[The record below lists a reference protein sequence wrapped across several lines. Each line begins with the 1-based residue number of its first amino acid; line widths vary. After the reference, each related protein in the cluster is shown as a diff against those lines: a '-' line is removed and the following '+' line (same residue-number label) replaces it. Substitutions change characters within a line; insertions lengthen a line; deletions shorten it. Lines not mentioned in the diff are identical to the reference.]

1 MNEMWRQTAEARVT
15 APRPLTPAAPPI
27 QPAQSAPPLA
37 TSARPPMPTPPP
49 VAMRA
54 AAPPIATA
62 VQPHPAPI
70 AQPLPAA
77 PVPERRAT
85 PRPIPTPSQII
96 GRIISVA
103 GCNTQVELAPHIPG
117 QPAGRA
123 EIGSLAKILA
133 QDASVIGII
142 SGMSV
147 QPGQRGEKTV
157 LDVVLV
163 GEVLPGGFQRGV
175 AHFPSIG
182 DDVYLAGSADLAHV
196 YSQALASTLNVGTLY
211 QDPSVSARLMADDLF
226 SKHFAIVGTTGCG
239 KSSALT
245 CILREALKER
255 PHAHVL
261 VLDMHGE
268 YHRAFGAQA
277 EVIGA
282 GDLHLPFWLL
292 NFQELCSVLTSP
304 DDHHDAQVEILC
316 DAIIFAKKRYSDAAA
331 GRMRSRVL
339 DTSTAT
345 VDCPTP
351 FRLFDLISYIDEQLG
366 KLERPYPTLAYRRL
380 KSRVESL
387 ASDPR
392 YVFMFGNPN
401 MEDTMVEIMARLF
414 RIPNDGRPITV
425 IELST
430 VPEEILD
437 VVVLLLARLTFD
449 LAVWSNGGLPVLL
462 VCEEAHRY
470 VPADD
475 RKGFFPT
482 RQALSRIAKEGR
494 KYGISLALLTQRP
507 SELDTTILS
516 QCSTI
521 LAMRLAT
528 ESDQRVMRSTV
539 HDSTFGILE
548 YLPLLA
554 DRDAIVLGRGAPMP
568 MRIKFHELPA
578 AILPGKSQNE
588 FTQRWAAP
596 NMDRH
601 MLEDAIARW
610 RSNSGRKP

>member
-1 MNEMWRQTAEARVT
+1 MPAAPPVQPAPPPPAAAQRPAMPAPPPAAAR
-15 APRPLTPAAPPI
+15 PAAPPI
-27 QPAQSAPPLA
+27 PPLPQA
-37 TSARPPMPTPPP
+37 PQQAQPRPMPVAAPAAQP
-49 VAMRA
+49 VAT
-54 AAPPIATA
+54 AP
-62 VQPHPAPI
+62 VPA
-70 AQPLPAA
+70 
-77 PVPERRAT
+77 VPERRAA
-85 PRPIPTPSQII
+85 PRPAPSPAQII
-96 GRIISVA
+96 GRVVSVA

-117 QPAGRA
+117 QPIARA
-123 EIGSLAKILA
+123 EIGSLAKIMA
-133 QDASVIGII
+133 QDASVVGII
-142 SGMSV
+142 SGMAV
-147 QPGQRGEKTV
+147 VPGQRGEKTV
-157 LDVVLV
+157 LEVILV

-175 AHFPSIG
+175 SHFPSIG
-182 DDVYLAGSADLAHV
+182 DDVYLAGGADLAHV
-196 YSQALASTLNVGTLY
+196 YSQQLTSTLNVGTLY

-292 NFQELCSVLTSP
+292 NFQELRSVLTSP

-316 DAIIFAKKRYSDAAA
+316 DAIINAKKRYSNAAA
-331 GRMRSRVL
+331 GRVRAAL
-339 DTSTAT
+339 DTSSAT
-345 VDCPTP
+345 VDSPTP
-351 FRLFDLISYIDEQLG
+351 FRLSDLISYIDEQLG

-380 KSRVESL
+380 KSRIESL

-414 RIPNDGRPITV
+414 RIPNEGRPITV

-437 VVVLLLARLTFD
+437 VVVLLLSRLTFD

-494 KYGISLALLTQRP
+494 K
-507 SELDTTILS
+507 
-516 QCSTI
+516 
-521 LAMRLAT
+521 
-528 ESDQRVMRSTV
+528 
-539 HDSTFGILE
+539 
-548 YLPLLA
+548 
-554 DRDAIVLGRGAPMP
+554 
-568 MRIKFHELPA
+568 
-578 AILPGKSQNE
+578 
-588 FTQRWAAP
+588 
-596 NMDRH
+596 
-601 MLEDAIARW
+601 
-610 RSNSGRKP
+610 

>member
-1 MNEMWRQTAEARVT
+1 MAR
-15 APRPLTPAAPPI
+15 PAAPP
-27 QPAQSAPPLA
+27 Q
-37 TSARPPMPTPPP
+37 
-49 VAMRA
+49 
-54 AAPPIATA
+54 AAPP
-62 VQPHPAPI
+62 PARPVPPAAQAAPA
-70 AQPLPAA
+70 AQPRPLPVAAPAA
-77 PVPERRAT
+77 PAPVAPAAERRAA
-85 PRPIPTPSQII
+85 PRPASVPAQCI
-96 GRIISVA
+96 GRVVSVS
-103 GCNTQVELAPHIPG
+103 GCSTQIELAPHIPG
-117 QPAGRA
+117 QPAARA
-123 EIGSLAKILA
+123 EIGSLAKISA
-133 QDASVIGII
+133 QNATVVGII
-142 SGMSV
+142 SGMAV
-147 QPGQRGEKTV
+147 QPGARGEKTV
-157 LDVVLV
+157 LELILV
-163 GEVLPGGFQRGV
+163 GEVIPSGFQRGV

-182 DDVYLAGSADLAHV
+182 DDVFLAGSADLAHV
-196 YSQALASTLNVGTLY
+196 YAQPAMSTLNVGTLY
-211 QDPSVSARLMADDLF
+211 QDPSVAARLMADDLF

-292 NFQELCSVLTSP
+292 NFQELRSVLTSP

-316 DAIIFAKKRYSDAAA
+316 DAIINAKKRYSNAAA
-331 GRMRSRVL
+331 GRVRAAL

-345 VDCPTP
+345 VDSPTP
-351 FRLFDLISYIDEQLG
+351 FRLSDLISYIDEQLG

-380 KSRVESL
+380 KSRIESL

-414 RIPNDGRPITV
+414 RIPNEGRPITV

-528 ESDQRVMRSTV
+528 ESDQRVMRANV

-554 DRDAIVLGRGAPMP
+554 DREAIVLGRGAPMP
-568 MRIKFHELPA
+568 MRIKFSELPA
-578 AILPGKSQNE
+578 TILPGKNQDE

-596 NMDRH
+596 NMDRR
-601 MLEDAIARW
+601 MLEDTVARW
-610 RSNSGRKP
+610 RSNNQRK

>member
-1 MNEMWRQTAEARVT
+1 MPSAPPVQPAPPPAAAQRPAMPAPPPAAAR
-15 APRPLTPAAPPI
+15 PAAPPM
-27 QPAQSAPPLA
+27 PPLPQA
-37 TSARPPMPTPPP
+37 PQQAQPRPMPVAAPAAQP
-49 VAMRA
+49 VA
-54 AAPPIATA
+54 AAP
-62 VQPHPAPI
+62 VPA
-70 AQPLPAA
+70 
-77 PVPERRAT
+77 VPERRAA
-85 PRPIPTPSQII
+85 PRPAPSPAQII
-96 GRIISVA
+96 GRVVSVA

-117 QPAGRA
+117 QPIARA
-123 EIGSLAKILA
+123 EIGSLAKIMA
-133 QDASVIGII
+133 QDASVVGII
-142 SGMSV
+142 SGMAV
-147 QPGQRGEKTV
+147 VPGQRGEKTV
-157 LDVVLV
+157 LEVILV

-175 AHFPSIG
+175 SHFPSIG
-182 DDVYLAGSADLAHV
+182 DDVFLAGGADLAHV
-196 YSQALASTLNVGTLY
+196 YSQQLTSTLNVGTLY

-292 NFQELCSVLTSP
+292 NFQELRSVLTSP

-316 DAIIFAKKRYSDAAA
+316 DAIISAKKRYSNAAA
-331 GRMRSRVL
+331 GRVRAAL

-345 VDCPTP
+345 VDSPTP
-351 FRLFDLISYIDEQLG
+351 FRLSDLISYIDEQLG

-380 KSRVESL
+380 KSRIESL

-437 VVVLLLARLTFD
+437 VVVLLLSRLTFD
-449 LAVWSNGGLPVLL
+449 LTVWSNGGLPVLL

-528 ESDQRVMRSTV
+528 ESDQRVMRSNV

-554 DRDAIVLGRGAPMP
+554 DREAIVLGRGAPMP

-578 AILPGKSQNE
+578 TILPGKTQNE
-588 FTQRWAAP
+588 FTQRWATP
-596 NMDRH
+596 NMDRR
-601 MLEDAIARW
+601 MLEDTVARW
-610 RSNSGRKP
+610 RSNSGRKT

>member
-1 MNEMWRQTAEARVT
+1 MAR
-15 APRPLTPAAPPI
+15 PAAPP
-27 QPAQSAPPLA
+27 
-37 TSARPPMPTPPP
+37 
-49 VAMRA
+49 
-54 AAPPIATA
+54 AAPPAA
-62 VQPHPAPI
+62 RPVPPAAQAAPAAQPRPLPVAAPAPV
-70 AQPLPAA
+70 APAA
-77 PVPERRAT
+77 ERRAA
-85 PRPIPTPSQII
+85 PRPASVPAQCI
-96 GRIISVA
+96 GRVVSVA
-103 GCNTQVELAPHIPG
+103 GCSTQVELSPHIPG
-117 QPAGRA
+117 QPAARA
-123 EIGSLAKILA
+123 EIGSLAKISA
-133 QDASVIGII
+133 QNATVVGII
-142 SGMSV
+142 SGMAV
-147 QPGQRGEKTV
+147 QPGARGEKTV
-157 LDVVLV
+157 LELILV
-163 GEVLPGGFQRGV
+163 GEVIPSGFQRGV

-182 DDVYLAGSADLAHV
+182 DDVFLAGSADLAHV
-196 YSQALASTLNVGTLY
+196 YAQPAMSTLNVGTLY
-211 QDPSVSARLMADDLF
+211 QDPSVAARLMADDLF

-292 NFQELCSVLTSP
+292 NFQELRSVLTSP

-316 DAIIFAKKRYSDAAA
+316 DAIINAKKRYSNAAA
-331 GRMRSRVL
+331 GRVRAAL

-345 VDCPTP
+345 VDSPTP
-351 FRLFDLISYIDEQLG
+351 FRLSDLISYIDEQLG

-380 KSRVESL
+380 KSRIESL

-414 RIPNDGRPITV
+414 RIPNEGRPITV
-425 IELST
+425 VELST

-482 RQALSRIAKEGR
+482 RQAISRIAKEGR

-528 ESDQRVMRSTV
+528 ESDQRVMRANV

-554 DRDAIVLGRGAPMP
+554 DREAIVLGRGAPMP
-568 MRIKFHELPA
+568 MRIKFSELPVT
-578 AILPGKSQNE
+578 ILPGKSQDE

-596 NMDRH
+596 NMDRR
-601 MLEDAIARW
+601 MLEDTVARW
-610 RSNSGRKP
+610 RSNNQRI

>member
-1 MNEMWRQTAEARVT
+1 
-15 APRPLTPAAPPI
+15 
-27 QPAQSAPPLA
+27 
-37 TSARPPMPTPPP
+37 
-49 VAMRA
+49 
-54 AAPPIATA
+54 
-62 VQPHPAPI
+62 VQPLPSQKI
-70 AQPLPAA
+70 GRVVCVSGCNCQIELLPAA
-77 PVPERRAT
+77 PGAT
-85 PRPIPTPSQII
+85 PP
-96 GRIISVA
+96 
-103 GCNTQVELAPHIPG
+103 
-117 QPAGRA
+117 RA
-123 EIGSLAKILA
+123 EIGSLARIRA
-133 QDASVIGII
+133 QNVAVMGVI
-142 SGMSV
+142 SGMSM
-147 QPGQRGEKTV
+147 QPAGAQGEKTV
-157 LDVVLV
+157 LDLVLV
-163 GEVLPGGFQRGV
+163 GEILGTGFQRGV

-182 DDVYLAGSADLAHV
+182 DEVYLAGSLELGVV
-196 YSQALASTLNVGTLY
+196 YAQPETTTLNVGTLY
-211 QDPSVSARLMADDLF
+211 QDPSVPARLLADDLF

-245 CILREALKER
+245 CILREALQNR

-261 VLDMHGE
+261 VLDVHGE

-292 NFQELCSVLTSP
+292 NFQELRSVLTSP

-316 DAIIFAKKRYSDAAA
+316 DAIIVAKKRYSEATS
-331 GRMRSRVL
+331 GRIRTRAL

-345 VDCPTP
+345 VDSPTP
-351 FRLFDLISYIDEQLG
+351 FRLSDLITFIDEQLG

-380 KSRVESL
+380 KSRIEQL
-387 ASDPR
+387 TTDPR

-401 MEDTMVEIMARLF
+401 MEDTMVDILARLF
-414 RIPNDGRPITV
+414 RVPNNGRPVTV
-425 IELST
+425 IELAT

-470 VPADD
+470 VSADD
-475 RKGFFPT
+475 RKGFLPT

-494 KYGISLALLTQRP
+494 KYGVSLALLTQRP

-528 ESDQRVMRSTV
+528 ESDQRVMRANV

-554 DRDAIVLGRGAPMP
+554 DREAIVLGQGAPMP
-568 MRIKFHELPA
+568 MRIKFSELPPS
-578 AILPGKSQNE
+578 ILPGQSQDE
-588 FTQRWAAP
+588 FTQRWAVP
-596 NMDRH
+596 NMDRR
-601 MLEDAIARW
+601 MLEDTVARW
-610 RSNSGRKP
+610 RGGNNRR

>member
-1 MNEMWRQTAEARVT
+1 MPPPQAVQPPPAQPVPVARPPVPPP
-15 APRPLTPAAPPI
+15 APAARPVAPPPAAQAVPQAVPQPRPAAP
-27 QPAQSAPPLA
+27 AP
-37 TSARPPMPTPPP
+37 
-49 VAMRA
+49 
-54 AAPPIATA
+54 
-62 VQPHPAPI
+62 VQ
-70 AQPLPAA
+70 AA
-77 PVPERRAT
+77 PVQIAPAIERRAV
-85 PRPIPTPSQII
+85 PRPAPSLAHII
-96 GRIISVA
+96 GRVVSVA

-117 QPAGRA
+117 QPAPRA
-123 EIGSLAKILA
+123 EIGSLAKIMA
-133 QDASVIGII
+133 QDASVVGII
-142 SGMSV
+142 SGMAV

-157 LDVVLV
+157 LEVILV
-163 GEVLPGGFQRGV
+163 GEVVADGFQRGV

-182 DDVYLAGSADLAHV
+182 DNVYMAGADDLAHV
-196 YSQALASTLNVGTLY
+196 YSQEIAATLNVGTLY

-292 NFQELCSVLTSP
+292 NFQELRSVLTSP

-316 DAIIFAKKRYSDAAA
+316 DAIISAKKRYSNAAA
-331 GRMRSRVL
+331 GRVRAAL

-345 VDCPTP
+345 VDSPTP
-351 FRLFDLISYIDEQLG
+351 FRLSDLISYIDEQLG

-380 KSRVESL
+380 KSRIESL

-414 RIPNDGRPITV
+414 RIPNEGRPITV

-437 VVVLLLARLTFD
+437 VVVLLLSRLTFD

-528 ESDQRVMRSTV
+528 ESDQRVMRSNV
-539 HDSTFGILE
+539 HDSTFGVLE

-554 DRDAIVLGRGAPMP
+554 DREAIVLGRGAPMP
-568 MRIKFHELPA
+568 MRIKFH
-578 AILPGKSQNE
+578 
-588 FTQRWAAP
+588 
-596 NMDRH
+596 
-601 MLEDAIARW
+601 
-610 RSNSGRKP
+610 